1 MRLGTGQSGR
11 GEGRGGEKL
20 IGTLRLGAIKEQRRG
35 EKGPKAQSVAFISFT
50 GGGGGGRGGEGG
62 EGGEVGEGEACA
74 NCFSFPFLAQ
84 PGV

>member
-1 MRLGTGQSGR
+1 M
-11 GEGRGGEKL
+11 

-62 EGGEVGEGEACA
+62 EVGEGEACA

-84 PGV
+84 ADV